1 MIGGF
6 EAAVWAVLGIGL
18 MMEAAVG
25 KGSTQPFVKEEK
37 EQRDLHALGG
47 EAVGVAGASRTIQLI
62 PLIERVWMFGNGAE
76 GKIKERTTMKIVT
89 LAALVLIGA
98 GNWAVACQNGNCDRN
113 GMHEPAVTTPL
124 PQAPATAPTIMACDN
139 RNCR

>member
-1 MIGGF
+1 
-6 EAAVWAVLGIGL
+6 
-18 MMEAAVG
+18 
-25 KGSTQPFVKEEK
+25 
-37 EQRDLHALGG
+37 
-47 EAVGVAGASRTIQLI
+47 
-62 PLIERVWMFGNGAE
+62 
-76 GKIKERTTMKIVT
+76 MKIVT

-139 RNCR
+139 RNCRGNAVPDEDSTAPQVPGQKPKCEKPAMCE